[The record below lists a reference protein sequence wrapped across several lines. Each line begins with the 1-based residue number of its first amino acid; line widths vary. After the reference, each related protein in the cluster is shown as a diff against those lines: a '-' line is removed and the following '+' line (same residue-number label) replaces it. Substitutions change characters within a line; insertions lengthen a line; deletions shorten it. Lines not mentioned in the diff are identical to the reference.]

1 MCECGNIHPLTE
13 RGAKMETLITV
24 CIIIAA
30 LLLLYFLTVRDR
42 ERRGASGGNFGFSG
56 GGNFGSSAGGDGG
69 FSGGDCGG
77 DGGGSC

>member
-1 MCECGNIHPLTE
+1 
-13 RGAKMETLITV
+13 METLITV

-30 LLLLYFLTVRDR
+30 LLLLYFLTLADVRDR

>member
-1 MCECGNIHPLTE
+1 
-13 RGAKMETLITV
+13 METLVIV
-24 CIIIAA
+24 CIIVAA
-30 LLLLYFLTVRDR
+30 LLLIWALVLADVRDR

-56 GGNFGSSAGGDGG
+56 GAGGFSGGGDGG